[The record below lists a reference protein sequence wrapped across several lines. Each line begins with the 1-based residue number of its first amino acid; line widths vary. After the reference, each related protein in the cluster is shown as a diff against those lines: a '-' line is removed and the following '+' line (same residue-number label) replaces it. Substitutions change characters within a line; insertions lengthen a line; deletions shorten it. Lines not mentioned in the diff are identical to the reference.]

1 MLLQSPGWLE
11 KTILHTNFIVIGA
24 IDNETV
30 SIFEEPHRVEKGQ
43 TEHEGMFN

>member
-1 MLLQSPGWLE
+1 MLLQSPGGLE

-30 SIFEEPHRVEKGQ
+30 SIFEEPHRGQ
-43 TEHEGMFN
+43 TEDEGMFN